1 MKCAALLEQGRRHGS
16 HVGRV
21 LHLELM
27 YVCRASKARCF
38 MPSDRER
45 LLAVIET
52 GFGDFKPFNLL
63 VRNYVAAMKG
73 DAVQQVV

>member
-1 MKCAALLEQGRRHGS
+1 MGATWGRS
-16 HVGRV
+16 YTYS
-21 LHLELM
+21 L
-27 YVCRASKARCF
+27 CRATKARCF
-38 MPSDRER
+38 LPSDRER

-73 DAVQQVV
+73 DQKGDAVQQVV